1 MMSDFDKALAIANG
15 ITSVF
20 ADPTGQKRY
29 IELLN
34 AGEDAILLSFDEHG
48 KLSGASFTHG
58 VADGA

>member
-1 MMSDFDKALAIANG
+1 MNEFDKALAIANG

-20 ADPTGQKRY
+20 SDPTGQKRY

-34 AGEDAILLSFDEHG
+34 ADEDAISLSFDEHG
-48 KLSGASFTHG
+48 NLSGASFTHG